1 MTKNKI
7 ENEVFVDTSSLAIR
21 RLYISRTP
29 NVSFNTTYS
38 KNSNRTS
45 INAEQHSNLICVTLL
60 SRSCKS
66 TQKKHSA
73 SDSQVDVQCQR
84 RRRQRGTHTVPEK
97 QQITRGILGL
107 RTYEPF
113 LRSDA
118 PPPHFQDAFR
128 GAERAGLH
136 AGPQEALLLPVHGQW
151 RVRSSKAFAV
161 RLKMSECLLDSMS
174 LG

>member
-7 ENEVFVDTSSLAIR
+7 ENELFVDTSSLAIR

-118 PPPHFQDAFR
+118 
-128 GAERAGLH
+128 
-136 AGPQEALLLPVHGQW
+136 LLPTS
-151 RVRSSKAFAV
+151 RMRSEVQSAQDYMRDPRKHYFSPY
-161 RLKMSECLLDSMS
+161 MDN
-174 LG
+174 GG